1 MTSRARG
8 RARAIS
14 LTDHMDVSEGA
25 HILYFYSSDE
35 GYMDNAFAFVRA
47 GLEQNQQILLLDSEE
62 NYELICKM
70 LAGSGLEQAVS
81 RIHFIAHEWFYRCE
95 SLGEGLYRDELGKLA
110 RTMQAGGQPVRSWG
124 HVYWVDNSE
133 AIFSV
138 LQEYE
143 RYCDDLFS
151 DMGLFG
157 VCVYDG
163 RKVPA
168 AVQNELLKSHEYFM
182 TDTSLTP
189 SMLYDKKEQG
199 VLFPSLA
206 VQAQMQSEVDLY
218 KQKLDFVHVVSHEV
232 RNPLTVIKA
241 YARMLMEQEK
251 DGASRYKLQSITDYA
266 DVIDNEM
273 AHIINTE
280 QMLSTESLWEKTWI
294 KVLPVLEEVN
304 AIMETKART
313 QAIGFD
319 SCLEL
324 EGEQIYGNVIGL
336 KLIVSN
342 LLSNAIKYSHEGGRI
357 RIEAFAEDG
366 ELVVAIRDEG
376 IGMSEEQVRKLFRKY
391 EKMNVERSGQG
402 IGLFMVKKL
411 LDHFGGR
418 IEVNSRLHTGTLMKV
433 TLPLSEGDSTD

>member
-1 MTSRARG
+1 MTSRARS
-8 RARAIS
+8 IS

-35 GYMDNAFAFVRA
+35 GYMDNALAFVRS
-47 GLEQNQQILLLDSEE
+47 GLEQNQQILLFDSQQ
-62 NYELICKM
+62 NYEQICRV
-70 LAGSGLEQAVS
+70 LAGDGLEQAISEV
-81 RIHFIAHEWFYRCE
+81 HFIDHGWFYGAD
-95 SLGEGLYRDELGKLA
+95 SLEEGFYKDELGKLA
-110 RTMQAGGQPVRSWG
+110 QAMKSGGTSVRSWG
-124 HVYWVDNSE
+124 HVCWREESE
-133 AIFSV
+133 AFFPV

-143 RYCDDLFS
+143 RYCDELFGGT
-151 DMGLFG
+151 GLFG
-157 VCVYDG
+157 VCVYDA

-182 TDTSLTP
+182 TDTSLMP
-189 SMLYDKKEQG
+189 SMLYEKKDRS

-206 VQAQMQSEVDLY
+206 VQAQMQSEVNLY

-251 DGASRYKLQSITDYA
+251 DGASRHKLQSITDYA

-319 SCLEL
+319 SCLQL
-324 EGEQIYGNVIGL
+324 MGEQIYGNVIGL

-376 IGMSEEQVRKLFRKY
+376 IGMSDEQIRKLFRKY

-411 LDHFGGR
+411 VDHFGGR

-433 TLPLSEGDSTD
+433 SLPLSGRALT